1 MNDFTN
7 ALYPLHT
14 ESFTVDGR
22 RLMIKLLKKQY
33 PHIPIQ
39 MCLFHMKAIIR
50 RYTTLRPK
58 TKLGK
63 ALLILKSCLGIVSEK
78 MFIRLLE
85 SIEWLY
91 ADFLIEKNI
100 QGKYEHKWLR
110 TVMRSIRYYLP
121 YLYTYERL
129 LLTNPDRRIPRTT
142 WECDGYFRHV
152 KDYFRMH
159 GGMRQK
165 NRNNFIIFLLEE
177 HNRKLQKDI

>member
-1 MNDFTN
+1 MITGELPQFTPDTHFACIIDATYFSSRNDGLALVRTNTGYNLNSSFISSESQESMTLLMNDFTN

-85 SIEWLY
+85 SIE
-91 ADFLIEKNI
+91 
-100 QGKYEHKWLR
+100 
-110 TVMRSIRYYLP
+110 
-121 YLYTYERL
+121 
-129 LLTNPDRRIPRTT
+129 
-142 WECDGYFRHV
+142 
-152 KDYFRMH
+152 
-159 GGMRQK
+159 
-165 NRNNFIIFLLEE
+165 
-177 HNRKLQKDI
+177 